1 MKLEDVLGVY
11 PILEIKGSVEKDIRG
26 IEHNSKKIKSGDL
39 FIAQRGFTHDGHKFI
54 EDAIKMGAS
63 VIVVEDAIEPIE
75 GITIV
80 KVANS
85 VDALAYFSGK
95 FYNLPWKEME
105 FIGITGTNGKTS
117 TSYILRDIFISNNNK
132 VGLIGTIG
140 AMIGET
146 HLPLLNTTPDSLE
159 LERNLEKMR
168 EGKVDYSIMEV
179 SSHALDLKR
188 VRYMDFNIGIFTNLS
203 SEHLDYHKTMKNY
216 FKSKLKL
223 FSKTNKF
230 NIINIDDPYG
240 ELIMNKKSNIPF
252 ITYGIENRAHIRA
265 SNIEYFLHKTTFTL
279 NIFDRKEDM
288 VLNLPGK
295 FNLYNALAAVSCSII
310 YGVDLSIIKLSL
322 ENIEP
327 IKGRFEFIK
336 NSKDL
341 NIIIDFAHT
350 PNGLEES
357 LKTLKSFTKGKLIV
371 VFGAGGN
378 RDKEKRPLMGEMA
391 GKYSDLAIITTDN
404 PRFEDPLHI
413 IDDIAN
419 GMKKD
424 NFNYLEIPD
433 RMDAIEYA
441 INACRKED
449 SILIAGKG
457 HEEFIDVKG
466 KKIPFDERKIITDII
481 KKL

>member
-1 MKLEDVLGVY
+1 MKLKDILGVY
-11 PILEIKGSVEKDIRG
+11 PILEIIGCLEKDITG
-26 IEHNSKKIKSGDL
+26 IEHNSKKIKKDNL
-39 FIAQRGFTHDGHKFI
+39 FIAQKGFNHDGHKFI
-54 EDAIKMGAS
+54 DDAIKMGAS
-63 VIVVEDAIEPIE
+63 AIVVEDNIEPIE

-80 KVANS
+80 RVANALDS
-85 VDALAYFSGK
+85 LAYFSGK

-117 TSYILRDIFISNNNK
+117 TSYILRDIFINNKNK
-132 VGLIGTIG
+132 VGLMGTIG
-140 AMIGET
+140 AIIGDT
-146 HLPLLNTTPDSLE
+146 HIPLLNTTPDSLE
-159 LERNLEKMR
+159 IERNLEKMR

-240 ELIMNKKSNIPF
+240 EMITHKKSNIPF
-252 ITYGIENRAHIRA
+252 ITYGIERPAHIRA

-279 NIFDRKEDM
+279 NIFEKKEDIE
-288 VLNLPGK
+288 LNLPGK
-295 FNLYNALAAVSCSII
+295 FNLYNALAAISCSII
-310 YGVDLSIIKLSL
+310 YGVDLSVIKSSL
-322 ENIEP
+322 KNIKP

-336 NSKDL
+336 NSKNL

-350 PNGLEES
+350 PNGLEEV
-357 LKTLKSFTKGKLIV
+357 LKTLRSFTTGKLIV

-378 RDKEKRPLMGEMA
+378 RDKEKRPLMGEVV
-391 GKYSDLAIITTDN
+391 GKFSDLAIITTDN

-413 IDDIAN
+413 IDDIAK
-419 GMKKD
+419 GMKKGE
-424 NFNYLEIPD
+424 FNYLEIPD
-433 RMDAIEYA
+433 RIDAIEYA
-441 INACRKED
+441 IKVCEKED
-449 SILIAGKG
+449 VILIAGKG
-457 HEEFIDVKG
+457 HEEFIEINGEKL
-466 KKIPFDERKIITDII
+466 PFNERKIISDII
-481 KKL
+481 KEL

>member
-1 MKLEDVLGVY
+1 MKLKDILGVY
-11 PILEIKGSVEKDIRG
+11 PILEIMGSEEKDITG
-26 IEHNSKKIKSGDL
+26 IEHNSQKVTKDNL
-39 FIAQRGFTHDGHKFI
+39 FIAQKGFNHDGHKFI
-54 EDAIKMGAS
+54 GDAIKMGACA
-63 VIVVEDAIEPIE
+63 IVVEDDMEPVE

-80 KVANS
+80 KVVNS
-85 VDALAYFSGK
+85 IDALAYFAGK
-95 FYNLPWKEME
+95 FYKLPWKEME

-117 TSYILRDIFISNNNK
+117 TSYILRDIFIKNKNK
-132 VGLIGTIG
+132 VGLMGTIG
-140 AMIGET
+140 AMIGDI

-159 LERNLEKMR
+159 IERNLEKMR

-216 FKSKLKL
+216 FQSKLKL

-240 ELIMNKKSNIPF
+240 EMITNEKSKIPF
-252 ITYGIENRAHIRA
+252 ITYGIEKPAHITA
-265 SNIEYFLHKTTFTL
+265 INIKYLPHKTTFTL
-279 NIFDRKEDM
+279 NIFDKKEYIE
-288 VLNLPGK
+288 LNLPGK
-295 FNLYNALAAVSCSII
+295 FNLYNALAAISCSVI
-310 YGVDLSIIKLSL
+310 YGIDLSVIKLSL
-322 ENIEP
+322 ENIKP

-336 NSKDL
+336 NSKNL

-350 PNGLEES
+350 PNGLEEV
-357 LKTLKSFTKGKLIV
+357 LRTLKSFTTGKLIV

-378 RDKEKRPLMGEMA
+378 RDKEKRPLMGEIA

-413 IDDIAN
+413 IDEIAN
-419 GMKKD
+419 GMKKGK
-424 NFNYLEIPD
+424 FNYLEIPD

-441 INACRKED
+441 IKVCKKED
-449 SILIAGKG
+449 AVLIAGKG
-457 HEEFIDVKG
+457 HEEFIQING
-466 KKIPFDERKIITDII
+466 KKLPFNERKIILDII
-481 KKL
+481 NKL